1 MKYSHNTV
9 KKLENGTCRIRTMYT
24 GTLAPTALSDR
35 TLYNDGDF
43 TIHTLRYSNQWTDMV
58 IKHLKCG

>member
-1 MKYSHNTV
+1 M
-9 KKLENGTCRIRTMYT
+9 CRIRTMYT

>member
-1 MKYSHNTV
+1 
-9 KKLENGTCRIRTMYT
+9 MYT
-24 GTLAPTALSDR
+24 GTLTVTALSDR

-43 TIHTLRYSNQWTDMV
+43 NIHTLADSNQWTDMV